1 MRFASRAQRP
11 DGTVAAV
18 AATSDII
25 KAIGQA
31 IIDAL
36 RPRGST
42 RRGGPRKPS
51 TPRRTGTGGST
62 KPGRDYPG
70 DFRGRPDLTYAPHP
84 GSMPDPGEVVWT
96 WVPYEEDH
104 SQGKDRP
111 VLIIGRDGDWLLG
124 LPMTSKDHDRDA
136 RQEASEGRYWVEVGR
151 GPWDSSDRVSE
162 VRVNR
167 IIRVDPNG
175 VRRVSA
181 ALDKARFDRVADGV
195 RRHR

>member
-1 MRFASRAQRP
+1 
-11 DGTVAAV
+11 V

-31 IIDAL
+31 IIEAL
-36 RPRGST
+36 RPRRST
-42 RRGGPRKPS
+42 RRPTPRKPS
-51 TPRRTGTGGST
+51 TPRRTGSQ
-62 KPGRDYPG
+62 PGRDYPG
-70 DFRGRPDLTYAPHP
+70 DFRGRPVLTYDPHP
-84 GSMPDPGEVVWT
+84 GSLPDPGEVVWT

-111 VLIIGRDGDWLLG
+111 VLIIGRDGEWLLG

-136 RQEASEGRYWVEVGR
+136 AQEASEGRYWVEVGR
-151 GPWDSSDRVSE
+151 GPWDSSDRISE

-167 IIRVDPNG
+167 IIRVDPDG
-175 VRRVSA
+175 VRRVSG
-181 ALDKARFDRVADGV
+181 ALDKARFTRVADGV

>member
-1 MRFASRAQRP
+1 
-11 DGTVAAV
+11 V

-31 IIDAL
+31 IINAL
-36 RPRGST
+36 RPRSST
-42 RRGGPRKPS
+42 RTKTPRKPS
-51 TPRRTGTGGST
+51 ETRPTGTGPRSGH
-62 KPGRDYPG
+62 DYPG
-70 DFRGRPDLTYAPHP
+70 DFHGRPVLTYQPHP
-84 GSMPDPGEVVWT
+84 GPLPDPGEVVWT

-104 SQGKDRP
+104 SRGKDRP
-111 VLIIGRDGDWLLG
+111 VLIIGRDGVWLLG

-136 RQEASEGRYWVEVGR
+136 AQEASEGRYWVEVGR

-167 IIRVDPNG
+167 IIRVDPHG

-181 ALDKARFDRVADGV
+181 ALDKARFDRVAEGV

>member
-1 MRFASRAQRP
+1 M
-11 DGTVAAV
+11 

-36 RPRGST
+36 RPRRTT
-42 RRGGPRKPS
+42 RRKSPRTPSAPRPTGSRPGP
-51 TPRRTGTGGST
+51 
-62 KPGRDYPG
+62 YPG
-70 DFRGRPDLTYAPHP
+70 DFRGRPVLTYSPHP
-84 GSMPDPGEVVWT
+84 GSLPDPGEVVWT
-96 WVPYEEDH
+96 WVPYEEDPTR
-104 SQGKDRP
+104 GKDRP

-136 RQEASEGRYWVEVGR
+136 RQEAAEGRYWVELGR
-151 GPWDSSDRVSE
+151 GPWDSSDRISE

-167 IIRVDPNG
+167 ILRVDPHG
-175 VRRVSA
+175 VRRVSG
-181 ALDKARFDRVADGV
+181 ALDKARFDRVAAGV